1 MVDERIRHIIVGDVV
16 SVDLHAPV
24 SEAMRLFAS
33 RPLHHLPVTDGAVLK
48 GMLSSA
54 DMLKL
59 EHFRPRGG
67 AAAAALLDQHFRIET
82 LMRYPVITAVPDDTI
97 EVAASRMVLHGVHA
111 LPVVD
116 DRGQLLGIVTT
127 SDIMHALLHGIGV
140 GASGMPQQPARRP
153 GELEMRRALQAAEA
167 AVLCGGDT
175 DGVATALLYLHRR
188 NGLLE
193 TLRTQIARYLRVGQ
207 DERLHSSLHRQ
218 LERCAEPGET
228 TALET
233 PL

>member
-1 MVDERIRHIIVGDVV
+1 MLDERIRHIIVENVV

-33 RPLHHLPVTDGAVLK
+33 HPLHHLPVTDGTVLR

-67 AAAAALLDQHFRIET
+67 AGGVTLIDRHFRIET
-82 LMRYPVITAVPDDTI
+82 LMRSPVITAMPDDTI
-97 EVAASRMVLHGVHA
+97 EAAASRMVLNGVHA

-116 DRGQLLGIVTT
+116 RCGQLLGIVTT
-127 SDIMHALLHGIGV
+127 SDIMHALLHGIGTGGR
-140 GASGMPQQPARRP
+140 GASPDAVQRP
-153 GELEMRRALQAAEA
+153 GELQLRRALAAVES
-167 AVLCGGDT
+167 AVLCGKDA
-175 DGVATALLYLHRR
+175 DGVAATLLYLHRR

-207 DERLHSSLHRQ
+207 DERLHASLQRQ
-218 LERCAEPGET
+218 LERCAEPGEA

-233 PL
+233 LL